1 MNINNSTNHCSLIK
15 IERILKLHITEQ
27 KARVPT
33 LISKSLS
40 IVYNTLSNKRTSL
53 AVQSAPIGIWQSEH
67 TVMLSNAHI
76 FQT

>member
-1 MNINNSTNHCSLIK
+1 MNRNNSPNHCSLIEIK
-15 IERILKLHITEQ
+15 AILKLHITEQ
-27 KARVPT
+27 KARVAT
-33 LISKSLS
+33 SISKSLS